1 MKIEYISDASGKK
14 NGLIRFYD
22 FTGGERQALVQ
33 NLRDLITGKQA
44 SVRIHE
50 LPGVKALAGLEL
62 TAMVGDRQK
71 EIVPLSG
78 KRFNWIVRPIDWQD
92 IIEKI
97 EILPESSKGH
107 YQWLTDYSGIEVVF
121 SQDGTW

>member
-1 MKIEYISDASGKK
+1 MKIEYVADALGKK
-14 NGLIRFYD
+14 NGLIRFYEFNED
-22 FTGGERQALVQ
+22 ERQALVQ

-50 LPGVKALAGLEL
+50 LPGVEALAGLEL

-71 EIVPLSG
+71 EIVPLSDN
-78 KRFNWIVRPIDWQD
+78 RFNWIIRPVDWED
-92 IIEKI
+92 IVEKI
-97 EILPESSKGH
+97 ETLPEDSKGH
-107 YQWLTDYSGIEVVF
+107 YQWLTDYSAVEVLF